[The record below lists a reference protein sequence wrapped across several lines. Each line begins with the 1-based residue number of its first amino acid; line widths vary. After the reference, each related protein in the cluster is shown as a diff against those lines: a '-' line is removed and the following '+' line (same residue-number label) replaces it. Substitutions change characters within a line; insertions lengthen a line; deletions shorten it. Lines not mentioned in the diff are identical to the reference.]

1 MRPTR
6 TFNRLNDAQRHALDT
21 RRNLAVRAN
30 AGSGK
35 TRVLVERIVQLLA
48 QSWDEDRPLNVTSLA
63 AVTFTRKA
71 AAEFRQRL
79 AASFT
84 EMAAAS
90 AVERERLY
98 WTAQI
103 DDLAR
108 ATIGTIDSFC
118 ARILREFGF
127 PDHSADRIE
136 PDFETLDPYDEAV
149 LKREAID
156 RVVNRLSTVAAES
169 SGEATALAEACR
181 WWAVTQGYDA
191 LTQHLTALLDQT
203 VDAEIIV
210 GAYRD
215 GKSPAKRVEEA
226 WSDLPA
232 VQRLHSGRAELQSS
246 LRKIVSTCES
256 VRKPGQL
263 LHQLQ
268 EGLHRVLEALDR
280 PGPQGEEQALGALR
294 AALLTREGER
304 RSMRGLTAVQD
315 DVQALQATWQ
325 GLLRSFDLDIAG
337 ELCVAEAVDKLVRL
351 FAPVAHEYLDM
362 CRQSNR
368 FDFLTIARRT
378 RDLLRDNVSVR
389 RRVQGANR
397 YVLVDEFQDT
407 NPLQWE
413 IISYIVGEG
422 PQGPLDGDRLFIVG
436 DPQQSIYRFRR
447 ADVGVFVRV
456 EALIRAENERR
467 SRAALPTDYDRMMSE
482 TAEKGLTA
490 DQDQRLG
497 LMPLAENYR
506 SLAPMPLLLM
516 DRVFHHVF
524 DPALHPPDVA
534 RNSFEIE
541 YQHLKPG
548 IDKDASGEV
557 YYVIAGA
564 GDPADVD
571 EESAGPD
578 QAEEM
583 GAGHDLTSTQVAAV
597 VDRLVALH
605 GQTKH
610 TADPAEPQE
619 LAWRDMAVLLPSR
632 TLILTPLER
641 EFRRRRVPFIVTGG
655 IGFWQRQEVRD
666 VIHLATCLADPGDE
680 LALFVVLRSPIGQL
694 TDTETLFLSEFGRG
708 SLRRGLAMLAHVGG
722 SLSTTAADDG
732 EDGRQHSSHWQSLPK
747 PVQQTLSEVWEAFP
761 DEAQRR
767 LRRIAVALLDWRERV
782 DRMAHADL
790 LQRSLEETGAYAL
803 YASEVE
809 GDVILANLD
818 QLFDIIRAEEEGEAP
833 GLARLSRRL
842 RARMEDAPT
851 EEQAS
856 LSADRDAVQVM
867 TVHAAKGLE
876 FPVVAVLKMD
886 RKVDRA
892 STSRL
897 MVKTEWDALLAD
909 DAERILHCRAGTIA
923 VSVRHP
929 DRPRETYTPQLLKA
943 LRDLDRA
950 QQLAESRR
958 LFYVAATRA
967 KERLILA
974 GKPPGQ
980 TSSGKPAKLQSSWQ
994 KWFEEALGLTEEHKG
1009 NGAWEDT
1016 AAGLRVIIHTM
1027 AAAVD
1032 SPAET
1037 TPFMPKEGLDLEAI
1051 HEDSNFFSVATTA
1064 LEQMRQAWRENR
1076 KEWRLRYRLHVLPRV
1091 EPPSILVGQSPEVG
1105 EGSLPLGMVIGTLVH
1120 RIFEMPQILDQP
1132 GPDLRRLLE
1141 AMAAN
1146 LLVSAPADAASGGES
1161 LAAPDPA
1168 TLHRV
1173 VGTVEAVL
1181 QRLGSAQP
1189 GAEAVRRLLTAPGE
1203 TEVAFALQLGR
1214 WQVSGRFD
1222 KLLAAEDGFEVV
1234 DWKTDQDEEVD
1245 RIVQRHRQ
1253 QMQLYA
1259 LALHRAG
1266 RAALNAGTVQVH
1278 LVLLQHMQVRTLVF
1292 TPTTLEAFAA
1302 DLQRELDEI
1311 RA

>member
-1 MRPTR
+1 MRPTQ
-6 TFNRLNDAQRHALDT
+6 TFIRLNDAQRHALDT
-21 RRNLAVRAN
+21 HRNLAVRAN

-48 QSWDEDRPLNVTSLA
+48 RCWDEGRPLNVTALA

-71 AAEFRQRL
+71 AAELRKRL
-79 AASFT
+79 GASFT

-90 AVERERLY
+90 AVERERHY
-98 WTAQI
+98 WNAQI
-103 DDLAR
+103 DNLAR

-127 PDHSADRIE
+127 PDHSANRIE
-136 PDFETLDPYDEAV
+136 PDFDTLDPYDEAV

-156 RVVNRLSTVAAES
+156 RVVNQLSLVAAGQ
-169 SGEATALAEACR
+169 SGEDTVLAEACR
-181 WWAVTQGYDA
+181 WWAATQGYDA

-203 VDAEIIV
+203 VDPETIA

-215 GKSPAKRVEEA
+215 GKSPAQRVEEA

-232 VQRLHSGRAELQSS
+232 VQRLRQGRAELQSS
-246 LRKIVSTCES
+246 LQKIVSTCEAVS
-256 VRKPGQL
+256 KPGQFL
-263 LHQLQ
+263 LQLYDR
-268 EGLHRVLEALDR
+268 LHRVLEALDQ
-280 PGPQGEEQALGALR
+280 PGPQGDEQALGALR
-294 AALLTREGER
+294 EALLTREGER
-304 RSMRGLTAVQD
+304 RSMRGLTAVEE
-315 DVQALQATWQ
+315 DVQALQATWHDHLQ
-325 GLLRSFDLDIAG
+325 SFELDLEG
-337 ELCVAEAVDKLVRL
+337 ELCAAEAADKLVRL
-351 FAPVAHEYLDM
+351 FAPVVHEYLEM
-362 CRQSNR
+362 CRQANR

-378 RDLLRDNVSVR
+378 RDLLRDNGSVR
-389 RRVQGANR
+389 RRLQESYR

-413 IISYIVGEG
+413 IISYIVGAG
-422 PQGPLDGDRLFIVG
+422 PQGPLGVDRLFIVG

-456 EALIRAENERR
+456 EALIRMANERPGH
-467 SRAALPTDYDRMMSE
+467 APQPTDYDRMMSE
-482 TAEKGLTA
+482 TAQKGLTA
-490 DQDQRLG
+490 DQEQRLG

-516 DRVFHHVF
+516 HRIFQHVF
-524 DPALHPPDVA
+524 DPALHPPDLA
-534 RNSFEIE
+534 RDSFEIE
-541 YQHLKPG
+541 YQRLKPG
-548 IDKDASGEV
+548 IDIDASGEV
-557 YYVIAGA
+557 HYVIAGA
-564 GDPADVD
+564 GDPADTD

-578 QAEEM
+578 QAEET
-583 GAGHDLTSTQVAAV
+583 GERHDLTSTQVAAV

-610 TADPAEPQE
+610 TAELGEPRE

-632 TLILTPLER
+632 TLILTPLEK
-641 EFRRRRVPFIVTGG
+641 EFRRRGVPFIVTRG
-655 IGFWQRQEVRD
+655 IGFWQRQEIRD

-694 TDTETLFLSEFGRG
+694 TDTEILFMSEFGRG
-708 SLRRGLAMLAHVGG
+708 SLRRGLGMLAKVDA
-722 SLSTTAADDG
+722 SLTATPADDG
-732 EDGRQHSSHWQSLPK
+732 DEGRHRSSPGPSLPD
-747 PVQQTLSEVWEAFP
+747 PVRRTLSEVWAAFSEA
-761 DEAQRR
+761 AQRR
-767 LRRIAVALLDWRERV
+767 LRGIAMALPDWRERV

-790 LQRSLEETGAYAL
+790 LQRSLEESGAYAL

-809 GDVILANLD
+809 GEVVLANLAR
-818 QLFDIIRAEEEGEAP
+818 LFDIVRAEEESEAS

-856 LSADRDAVQVM
+856 LAADRDAVQVM

-909 DAERILHCRAGTIA
+909 DAERIPHCQAGTIA

-929 DRPRETYTPQLLKA
+929 DRPRETYTPQLLHA
-943 LRDLDRA
+943 LRNLDRA

-967 KERLILA
+967 KEYLILA
-974 GKPPGQ
+974 GKPPAQ
-980 TSSGKPAKLQSSWQ
+980 TASGKLAKLQTSWQ
-994 KWFEEALGLTEEHKG
+994 KWFEEALGLTEEHKR

-1016 AAGLRVIIHTM
+1016 AAGLRVLIHTV
-1027 AAAVD
+1027 AAEPEM
-1032 SPAET
+1032 PAEIA
-1037 TPFMPKEGLDLEAI
+1037 PCMPTEALDLEPVY
-1051 HEDSNFFSVATTA
+1051 EDSHVSSVATTA
-1064 LEQMRQAWRENR
+1064 LEEMRRAWRDNPEA
-1076 KEWRLRYRLHVLPRV
+1076 WLLRYRLHVLPSV
-1091 EPPSILVGQSPEVG
+1091 EPPAILVGPSAEVRGVSP
-1105 EGSLPLGMVIGTLVH
+1105 PLGTVIGTLVH
-1120 RIFEMPQILDQP
+1120 RLFEMPQILDQP
-1132 GPDLRRLLE
+1132 GTDRGRLLE

-1146 LLVSAPADAASGGES
+1146 LLASAPPDAGGGES

-1168 TLHRV
+1168 TLRRV
-1173 VGTVEAVL
+1173 VSTVEAVL
-1181 QRLGSAQP
+1181 QLLQDSQP
-1189 GAEAVRRLLTAPGE
+1189 GTEAVRRLLTAPGE

-1222 KLLAAEDGFEVV
+1222 KLLAATGGFEIV
-1234 DWKTDQDEEVD
+1234 DWKTDQDEDKD

-1253 QMQLYA
+1253 QMKLYA

-1266 RAALNAGTVQVH
+1266 RAALSAQTVQVH
-1278 LVLLQHMQVRTLVF
+1278 LVLLHHMQVRTLAF
-1292 TPTTLEAFAA
+1292 TPASLEAFAA
-1302 DLQRELDEI
+1302 DLQRELYEM